1 MKTVLLTGACRGL
14 GLAVSR
20 QLVEGGYR
28 VVGISR
34 SLTPEYQALI
44 DGRAAGSAHFFPFDL
59 ADLEGI
65 PRLVRDVTMEFG
77 PPYGLVNNAGIGLDG
92 LLNTMHRTDISK
104 VLTVN
109 LEAPITLAKYVSRS
123 MLARRE
129 GRIVNISSIIARTG
143 FSGLSVYAATKA
155 GLEGF
160 SRALARELGRV
171 SITVNCVA
179 PGFLETA
186 MTEQLQGE
194 KLESVRRRAPLG
206 LPSVEN
212 VAAAVAYLLSEGASH
227 VTGTVLTVDGG
238 STA

>member
-1 MKTVLLTGACRGL
+1 M
-14 GLAVSR
+14 AVSR

-44 DGRAAGSAHFFPFDL
+44 NDKAAGSVHFFPFDL

-77 PPYGLVNNAGIGLDG
+77 PLYGLVNNAGIGLDG

-194 KLESVRRRAPLG
+194 KLESIRRRAPLG

-212 VAAAVAYLLSEGASH
+212 VAAAVAYLLSERASH

>member
-44 DGRAAGSAHFFPFDL
+44 NDKAAGSVHFFPFDL

-77 PPYGLVNNAGIGLDG
+77 PLYGLVNNAGIGLDG

-194 KLESVRRRAPLG
+194 KLESIRRRAPLG

-212 VAAAVAYLLSEGASH
+212 VAAAVAYLLSERASH